1 MSKIKKTDKKTGR
14 WTKYEISGTSLK
26 RKGRSC
32 PKCGSGIW
40 LADHKDRL
48 TCGTCKYT
56 EFKSKK

>member
-1 MSKIKKTDKKTGR
+1 MAEKKKIGP
-14 WTKYEISGTSLK
+14 WSKYEISGTSLK
-26 RKGRSC
+26 GKGKFC
-32 PKCGSGIW
+32 PKCGRGVW